1 MQLIFKTFLA
11 GTKPYSILSGDEY
24 LALLQKYEKH
34 IYQGSFGV
42 YLARKVVVESQELYQ
57 PLIDID
63 GAAGLEGNQKT
74 DSAIQFAHATIKA
87 LNYLGTADHFKFLA
101 TGATG
106 FRAISNLLLNRS
118 AYLAFVDWM
127 RFEMP
132 HLHDLKP
139 TVETDNPHQVFAYKG
154 DPLHNVKGLID
165 GHSTIIDKNLL
176 AQGVFTIE
184 DYLKET
190 AGKPDPE

>member
-11 GTKPYSILSGDEY
+11 GAKPYSTISGDEY
-24 LALLQKYEKH
+24 LALLHKFEKDV
-34 IYQGSFGV
+34 YQGSFGV
-42 YLARKVVVESQELYQ
+42 YLARKVVVENQELYQ

-63 GAAGLEGNQKT
+63 GAAGLEGHQKT
-74 DSAIQFAHATIKA
+74 ESAIQFAQTTLKA
-87 LNYLGTADHFKFLA
+87 LNFLGAADHFKFLA

-106 FRAISNLLLNRS
+106 FRALSNLLFNHS

-139 TVETDNPHQVFAYKG
+139 TVETDNPH
-154 DPLHNVKGLID
+154 LI
-165 GHSTIIDKNLL
+165 NLR
-176 AQGVFTIE
+176 
-184 DYLKET
+184 
-190 AGKPDPE
+190 